1 MKAYRFSVSHVRVG
15 GHAARVLESHAEFC
29 EEVSCEGVKV
39 GDLKRLAVEDEFPSD
54 VEVLDCEESI
64 VARRWPRNSMTPNDC
79 A

>member
-1 MKAYRFSVSHVRVG
+1 MEAYRFSVSHVRVG

-29 EEVSCEGVKV
+29 EEVACEGVKV

-54 VEVLDCEESI
+54 VEVFDCEERI
-64 VARRWPRNSMTPNDC
+64 VARRGPRNSMTPNDC